1 MKSLRSFRVLTTT
14 REARGRSRYSP
25 LAQFGFA
32 SCVALFGTAL
42 TLACGSD
49 TNPTDNAA
57 GGSRSGIGGSLFGVS
72 GSSAAVAGVA
82 GVAGMVARGPACG
95 DGALN
100 QSEEQCDDL
109 NRSSGDGCSA
119 ECRLE
124 ADHLCAVPGQPCVS
138 TKICGDSRV
147 SGDETCDDGN
157 KTSGDGCAVT
167 CSLESGYACPL
178 AGAPCQEICGDSRV
192 VGRESCDDGNSNN
205 GDGCSSG
212 CQLERDAAPG
222 NNGRPSYWACP
233 TIGAACV
240 RAICGNAI
248 REGAERC
255 DDGNDR
261 PADGCSPDCEVEPSC
276 TTAGCRSQCGDGM
289 ILPGEAEEC
298 DDGNQLDADG
308 CSATCKQEAGYT
320 CQQKASDL
328 PPQLLI
334 PVVYRDFVGAQ
345 RALTGAPTHPDFES
359 TRGVSGPT
367 LGLVGTTLDTTGV
380 PTLSGL
386 CVGAPV
392 DGLLTGATDAACP
405 RGTVAATSGTYG
417 FNQMSSTAAF
427 AQWYADVPAVNRTV
441 VSRLCLAREGTS
453 DSYVF
458 DSKTDN
464 PSDCGPAVTCA
475 DQRCWFLPLNNQG
488 FVAEGL
494 ELQNLAT
501 PDVMFGSKDPAT
513 LQGNFSFTSVV
524 RTWFIYRGGE
534 QLAFSG
540 DDDVWVYINGQL
552 AVDIGGLH
560 GIADAS
566 VSLDATQA
574 QRLGLV
580 AGHVYEMVL
589 FHAERYGYGSNFK
602 LTLTGFSNS
611 RSECTSVCGDGVRT
625 GREAC
630 DNGQAN
636 VPSGSSNAYGRCTDR
651 CELGPRCGDA
661 EVQLDGGEECDDPSR
676 QALYT
681 PTAGVGCTPSCKRPP
696 YCGDGILQTGFEQC
710 DDGAK
715 NVPEPAAYGRCSTQC
730 RLGPHCG
737 DGVKNGAEACDAG
750 SENGKGS
757 CGIDCELPV
766 LY

>member
-1 MKSLRSFRVLTTT
+1 MTSLRRFRVPTMVRETRSHSSASLVQQLGLLASVAIAGTT
-14 REARGRSRYSP
+14 
-25 LAQFGFA
+25 LI
-32 SCVALFGTAL
+32 
-42 TLACGSD
+42 LACSSEESSD
-49 TNPTDNAA
+49 NSAA
-57 GGSRSGIGGSLFGVS
+57 GGRAGTGGSPFGVGGTS
-72 GSSAAVAGVA
+72 VANAGIAGVA
-82 GVAGMVARGPACG
+82 GFIVRGPACG

-109 NRSSGDGCSA
+109 NRTSGDGCSA

-138 TKICGDSRV
+138 TKICGDARV

-157 KTSGDGCAVT
+157 STSGDGCSAT
-167 CSLESGYACPL
+167 CARESGYACPL
-178 AGAPCQEICGDSRV
+178 PGAPCQEICGDSQLI
-192 VGRESCDDGNSNN
+192 GRESCDDGNTAS
-205 GDGCSSG
+205 GDGCSSA
-212 CQLERDAAPG
+212 CQLERDATAG
-222 NNGRPSYWACP
+222 GNGRPSYWACP
-233 TIGAACV
+233 TVGAACV
-240 RAICGNAI
+240 RTICGNGV

-261 PADGCSPDCEVEPSC
+261 PADGCSSDCEAEPRCS
-276 TTAGCRSQCGDGM
+276 TSGCSSQCGDGM

-298 DDGNQLDADG
+298 DDGNQLDDDG
-308 CSATCKQEAGYT
+308 CSAACKQEAGYA
-320 CQQKASDL
+320 CKQKSGEL
-328 PPQLLI
+328 PPQLQI
-334 PVVYRDFVGAQ
+334 PIVYRDFVGAQ
-345 RALTGAPTHPDFES
+345 RALSGAPTHPDFES

-367 LGLVGTTLDTTGV
+367 LGLVGTTLDSTGV
-380 PTLSGL
+380 PTLTGL

-405 RGTVAATSGTYG
+405 RGSMAATGGTYG
-417 FNQMSSTAAF
+417 FNQMSSAAAF
-427 AQWYADVPAVNRTV
+427 AQWYTDVPAVNRTI

-458 DSKTDN
+458 DSETDN

-475 DQRCWFLPLNNQG
+475 DDQCWFLPINDQG
-488 FVAEGL
+488 FAAEGL
-494 ELQNLAT
+494 EIQNLAT
-501 PDVMFGSKDPAT
+501 PDVMFGSRDPAT
-513 LQGNFSFTSVV
+513 LKGNFSFTSVV

-540 DDDVWVYINGQL
+540 DDDVWVFINGQL

-560 GIADAS
+560 GIADAG

-574 QRLGLV
+574 QKLGLV
-580 AGHVYEMVL
+580 AGRVYEMVL

-602 LTLTGFSNS
+602 LTLTGFSNAS
-611 RSECTSVCGDGVRT
+611 SECTSVCGDGIRT

-661 EVQLDGGEECDDPSR
+661 LVQLDAGEECDDPS
-676 QALYT
+676 QPSLYT
-681 PTAGVGCTPSCKRPP
+681 TTAGSGCTPSCKRSA
-696 YCGDGILQTGFEQC
+696 YCGDGILQPGFEQC
-710 DDGAK
+710 DDGPK
-715 NVPEPAAYGRCSTQC
+715 NVPAPAAYGKCSTQC
-730 RLGPHCG
+730 QLGPHCG
-737 DGVKNGAEACDAG
+737 DGVTNGDEDCDAG
-750 SENGKGS
+750 PDNGKGD
-757 CGIDCELPV
+757 CGIDCQLPV